1 MPGDAIAA
9 CRDARGLWLDAGA
22 MPLPALGPFG
32 PTAVA
37 IGPEG
42 GFEAEERDAFAAAEW
57 RAASLGATTLR
68 FETAGVAAAAI
79 VRAAQAR

>member
-1 MPGDAIAA
+1 V
-9 CRDARGLWLDAGA
+9 
-22 MPLPALGPFG
+22 PFG
-32 PTAVA
+32 PTAIAV
-37 IGPEG
+37 GPEG
-42 GFEAEERDAFAAAEW
+42 GFEAEERDAFAVAGW